1 VTGITLI
8 EGEIGEQGRQAVV
21 GEEHSTFVSDRT
33 AIPKMWAFSDTG
45 LFQGVPRKEE
55 VSVGSAVY
63 VPGEKLFGGMA
74 IYAIVREVDSL
85 ATEGTIRDAFRSCL
99 GLAEILGIESIAVPA
114 IGTVGREISM
124 QKSAEIL
131 LNEVRKTDLERGSL
145 SNISFVLKGEPSYRV
160 FEMVNDSVTIADQI
174 TRLKGEG
181 RV

>member
-1 VTGITLI
+1 M
-8 EGEIGEQGRQAVV
+8 V

-114 IGTVGREISM
+114 IGTVGHEISM
-124 QKSAEIL
+124 QKSAEVL
-131 LNEVRKTDLERGSL
+131 LNEVRKTDLEGGSL
-145 SNISFVLKGEPSYRV
+145 SDISFVLKGEPSYRV

-174 TRLKGEG
+174 TRLQGEG